1 MQELLILRTQ
11 LGRLSAKKAHAKKV
25 IELII
30 GLEKQLLQ
38 RRKKK
43 IGLSFSHVSK
53 KKQL

>member
-38 RRKKK
+38 RRKKNRPVF
-43 IGLSFSHVSK
+43 LTSVK
-53 KKQL
+53 KNKL